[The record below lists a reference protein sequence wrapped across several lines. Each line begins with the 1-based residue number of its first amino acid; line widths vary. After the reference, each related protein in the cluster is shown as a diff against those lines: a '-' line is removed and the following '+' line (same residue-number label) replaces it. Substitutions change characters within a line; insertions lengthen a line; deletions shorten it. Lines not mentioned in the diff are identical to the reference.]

1 MLFFFGRILYP
12 NQYIYLFILDHKF
25 TIIIQYKHKIIDNT
39 SIDRDSIPS
48 SLLPFIVEPC
58 VVCNG
63 EGSFDYVKSI
73 DENVISWSD
82 ECSKNISDINNDLI
96 YDMISV
102 DECNLLIERCVV
114 CHSNINNSRN

>member
-1 MLFFFGRILYP
+1 MLRFIVVYCILISLF
-12 NQYIYLFILDHKF
+12 IYLKSQIYYC
-25 TIIIQYKHKIIDNT
+25 IQYKHKIIDNT

-48 SLLPFIVEPC
+48 LLLPFIVEPC

-73 DENVISWSD
+73 DESVISWSD
-82 ECSKNISDINNDLI
+82 ECSKNISDINNDWI

-114 CHSNINNSRN
+114 CHSNTTNSRN